1 MTTVK
6 QHPMAQAIRYRF
18 GDLVLSPSA
27 RTLSRNGVELPLIPR
42 YFDLLTLLVRQR
54 GKAVSRQQILDEVW
68 SDVVVSDGALSQAI
82 RTLRRTLR
90 DESREPIYIRTVSRY
105 GYKFVFESVI
115 EEDDGASGAAT
126 SGQPGGT
133 GMPAAPTSAESED
146 SAAAAGS
153 VEVGLFEPLLDKLS
167 DPTAAD
173 DERRDAAERLH
184 ALGTR
189 ETLARLGKRHGQV
202 EARAILRDARWDVA
216 EAGNVPLLGEAEPLR
231 VAWALV
237 RLRLRRAARL
247 AKTRWA
253 TASLGGAI
261 AGLFAGALGGAA
273 LLAGPGSTA
282 APTLVVTLAGV
293 GFIGGAIGAAGV
305 GAGLAA
311 AEAVARSAR
320 GLALVVGGAAGGGVV
335 GGAALLL
342 GKWMVADVFGGY
354 AGTTIGI
361 IEGLA
366 LGGAAG
372 LGYGL
377 TTRAPFGGGMATPH
391 GAARVR
397 AVITTGACCGGAAM
411 LLSLGGRNLV
421 GGTLNILSASF
432 QGSQVSLLPLARLLG
447 EGDVGALSRLVVSA
461 FEGFCFGCGVV
472 AGLTRRPH
480 G

>member
-6 QHPMAQAIRYRF
+6 QDPMAPPAIRYRF

-42 YFDLLTLLVRQR
+42 YFDLLTLLVRHR
-54 GKAVSRQQILDEVW
+54 GKAVPRQQILDEVW

-115 EEDDGASGAAT
+115 EEDERAGGAESARTRASGT
-126 SGQPGGT
+126 
-133 GMPAAPTSAESED
+133 PTSAERED
-146 SAAAAGS
+146 KAAPADS
-153 VEVGLFEPLLDKLS
+153 VEDRLFEPLLERLC
-167 DPTAAD
+167 DPTAGD

-184 ALGTR
+184 ALSTR
-189 ETLARLGKRHGQV
+189 ETLARLAKRNGQAD
-202 EARAILRDARWDVA
+202 ARAILRDARWDVA
-216 EAGNVPLLGEAEPLR
+216 EAGDVPLLGEPEPLS
-231 VAWALV
+231 VAWTLV

-261 AGLFAGALGGAA
+261 AGLFAGAVGGAA
-273 LLAGPGSTA
+273 LLAGPGSSA

-311 AEAVARSAR
+311 AEATARSAR
-320 GLALVVGGAAGGGVV
+320 GLALVVGGAAGGGTV

-342 GKWMVADVFGGY
+342 AKWMVEDVFGSY
-354 AGTTIGI
+354 PGTTVGVV
-361 IEGLA
+361 EGLA
-366 LGGAAG
+366 LGAATG

-377 TTRAPFGGGMATPH
+377 TTRAPFGGGMTTPH

-397 AVITTGACCGGAAM
+397 AVITTGACCGAAAM
-411 LLSLGGRNLV
+411 LLSLGGRNLA

-447 EGDVGALSRLVVSA
+447 EGDVGALSRLVVSG

-472 AGLTRRPH
+472 AGLTRRPR